1 MNKKEKILKLYF
13 EEHKTQ
19 EQIAKEFSVT
29 QSYVS
34 QVVKSDPRL
43 KKKKEDATQES
54 IQKKKLYNKN
64 YWKHYQRKKSNDMQE
79 YEQLKATLAKDA
91 QELSYNKEISDY
103 AFAKWNRGMYS
114 YDKNNSDLVL
124 KKNITVSID
133 VPKRI
138 RNVINPSCIKATI

>member
-1 MNKKEKILKLYF
+1 MNKKEIILKLYF

-19 EQIAKEFSVT
+19 EQIAKGVSVT

-43 KKKKEDATQES
+43 KKKKEDSTQES
-54 IQKKKLYNKN
+54 KQKKKAYNKD
-64 YWKHYQRKKSNDMQE
+64 YWQYYKRKKSNDIQE
-79 YEQLKATLAKDA
+79 YEQLKATLDKDA

-103 AFAKWNRGMYS
+103 AFAKWNRGMYN
-114 YDKNNSDLVL
+114 YDKNSSDLVL